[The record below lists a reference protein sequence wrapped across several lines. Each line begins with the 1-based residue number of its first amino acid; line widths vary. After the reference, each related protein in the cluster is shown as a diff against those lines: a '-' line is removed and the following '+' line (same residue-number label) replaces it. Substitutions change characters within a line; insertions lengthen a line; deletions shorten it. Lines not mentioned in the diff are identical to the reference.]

1 MTTPI
6 ERIRAYH
13 RELTEI
19 RRDLHAH
26 PELSFTEQRTSG
38 VVANTCASLASKPTP
53 DSRRPAS
60 WA

>member
-13 RELTEI
+13 RELTEL

-38 VVANTCASLASKPTP
+38 VVA
-53 DSRRPAS
+53 R
-60 WA
+60 